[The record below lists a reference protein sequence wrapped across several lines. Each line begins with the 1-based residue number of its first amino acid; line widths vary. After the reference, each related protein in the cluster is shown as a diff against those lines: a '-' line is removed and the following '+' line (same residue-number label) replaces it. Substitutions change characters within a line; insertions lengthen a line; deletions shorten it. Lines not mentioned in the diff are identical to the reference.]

1 MDNRRVEERPAARP
15 RRENSAPGAVR
26 LMGVIHAVFGM
37 VFFLTS
43 LPMLLTGW
51 LFALPFLLAGGFFA
65 VNGLRMALG
74 GNPFARRADRPEERD
89 AERTAGSGALESP
102 IKRERRPA
110 APRAGEEH
118 DHIPSTALDAG
129 ARLEQL
135 ETLKGA
141 GLLTQ
146 QEYEKK
152 RREILTKR

>member
-1 MDNRRVEERPAARP
+1 MDNRRLEERPAARP

-89 AERTAGSGALESP
+89 AERTAGSEALEGP
-102 IKRERRPA
+102 IKKGAPPGGAPGRRGARPHSIHRAGRRGQAETAGDPEGRRPA
-110 APRAGEEH
+110 HPAGV
-118 DHIPSTALDAG
+118 
-129 ARLEQL
+129 
-135 ETLKGA
+135 
-141 GLLTQ
+141 
-146 QEYEKK
+146 
-152 RREILTKR
+152 